1 MKINKIVVALAFL
14 LSCTVDGAV
23 MCKGKIERV
32 YKWSDKEFMSVY
44 LGEQNGNR
52 WIALPTKSDEAMAL
66 TAFAAGKKVDFYW
79 SAPDVVS
86 CKDGWSNNRVFEG
99 YFQVYAE

>member
-1 MKINKIVVALAFL
+1 
-14 LSCTVDGAV
+14 
-23 MCKGKIERV
+23 
-32 YKWSDKEFMSVY
+32 
-44 LGEQNGNR
+44 
-52 WIALPTKSDEAMAL
+52 MAL